1 MMSLL
6 QRILALFR
14 AHAHSTIDRLE
25 DPLVMADEYVRQ
37 LEAQRAKAR
46 ETVAEQ
52 AGNLGLIERRWQRSQ
67 EEAATWQRRAE
78 AAVRAGDD
86 NQALLAL
93 EWRRT
98 LLATAEEY
106 RLQYEA
112 QSQHL
117 AQMREQLLRLDEQL
131 RQARA
136 QRDLIKV
143 KAGRSRSRQAL
154 HGSNQQP
161 LMEGLDRAE
170 ARLDERIAYAQA
182 QADLQQR
189 SAEMRLA
196 ALESS
201 MTVEEELAAL
211 KQRIDRE

>member
-1 MMSLL
+1 MSVLH
-6 QRILALFR
+6 RILALFR
-14 AHAHSTIDRLE
+14 AQAHSTIDRLE
-25 DPLVMADEYVRQ
+25 DPVIMADEYVRQ
-37 LEAQRAKAR
+37 LEAQQAKAR

-67 EEAATWQRRAE
+67 EEAAAWQRKAE

-131 RQARA
+131 RQARI

-143 KAGRSRSRQAL
+143 KAGRSRSRQVL

-196 ALESS
+196 ALEPGV
-201 MTVEEELAAL
+201 TIEEELAAL
-211 KQRIDRE
+211 KQRIARE